1 MTKVRE
7 DRKQNN
13 EPLPSASMTPSS
25 PSGVPLSLLPLPVP
39 ELLALRGEGGRRRP
53 NTRRSTAA
61 AAAAAEAAAEPA
73 VEEAIEE
80 EAEVETETACKRI
93 EVEDASALLSFNPT
107 IGAFKMVEG
116 AIELAEP
123 PSGVATYCGVCCCLA
138 GKALIN

>member
-1 MTKVRE
+1 MTKIRE

-13 EPLPSASMTPSS
+13 EPLPSASITPSS

-61 AAAAAEAAAEPA
+61 AAAAAEAA

-80 EAEVETETACKRI
+80 VEEVETETACNRT
-93 EVEDASALLSFNPT
+93 EVEDASALLSFDPAA
-107 IGAFKMVEG
+107 GAFKMVKG

-138 GKALIN
+138 GTALIN